1 MSGMINPLPEAR
13 PAAPAPGPTPEQ
25 RRKVLWLLLALVV
38 VVVGVVV
45 GTLRYRAAQQEKA
58 YRAGLAAI
66 AKTVKVVR
74 GDIEV
79 RLRVAGQTS
88 AREYYNI
95 TAPRMRGP
103 DAQSMVLLKLT
114 SSGSMVRKGDLVA
127 EIDPQAMRDSVDDE
141 LDTLKDLDNSLK
153 KKKVANELS
162 TETLRQTL
170 RNAKANLDK
179 AKLDMQAADVRT
191 ELDRESLKLS
201 LEEAEATYKELQSN
215 APLTMES
222 QRADLRISEISRH
235 TQEIHLKQH
244 QDNVNRLIFHA
255 PMDGMVVV
263 QTMNRPG
270 GDQVTLAI
278 GDTMRPGQQIL
289 KVINP
294 AKMQVEGQVSQSEVA
309 GLRIGQEA
317 VVRLDAF
324 PGSRYQARVYAIG
337 ALAVSSGR
345 SQYYIR
351 TVPVQVEILNP
362 DKRLIPDLSAAAD
375 VLLKAEKNALVV
387 PLSSVERRG
396 SEAFVEVKTPKG
408 FVKRAVKLG
417 TSNGTQVALLDGV
430 QEGDVIRAN

>member
-1 MSGMINPLPEAR
+1 
-13 PAAPAPGPTPEQ
+13 
-25 RRKVLWLLLALVV
+25 
-38 VVVGVVV
+38 
-45 GTLRYRAAQQEKA
+45 
-58 YRAGLAAI
+58 
-66 AKTVKVVR
+66 
-74 GDIEV
+74 
-79 RLRVAGQTS
+79 
-88 AREYYNI
+88 
-95 TAPRMRGP
+95 
-103 DAQSMVLLKLT
+103 MVLLKLT

-244 QDNVNRLIFHA
+244 QDNVDRLIFHA

-375 VLLKAEKNALVV
+375 VLLNVEKNALVV

-396 SEAFVEVKTPKG
+396 NEAFVEVKTPKG